1 MKPNH
6 LLPYAS
12 TDFEHHLTDELS
24 HNSDLP
30 VQIALINQIDEVG
43 ADFLSFLAW
52 QYSVDSWNN
61 DWQPS
66 LQRELIKQSFHQ
78 HQIKGT
84 IAAIRQILHK
94 FGYEATF
101 TEWWQANPPLPA
113 GSFTLELSTAGLELS
128 ESVYLELNRLIN
140 DAKPVSRHL
149 TNLRINLTPRADVYL
164 GVGVQIGD
172 CIEILPR

>member
-1 MKPNH
+1 MRPNH
-6 LLPYAS
+6 LLPHAS
-12 TDFEHHLTDELS
+12 TDFEHHLTDELGN
-24 HNSDLP
+24 NSRLP
-30 VQIALINQIDEVG
+30 VPIDTINQIDEVS

-66 LQRELIKQSFHQ
+66 LQRQLIKQSFAQ

-84 IAAIRQILHK
+84 IAAVRQILDK

-101 TEWWQANPPLPA
+101 TEWWQANPSLPA
-113 GSFTLELSTAGLELS
+113 GSFMLELSTAGLELS
-128 ESVYLELNRLIN
+128 EEVYLELNRLIH

-149 TNLRINLTPRADVYL
+149 TNLRINLTPKAHLSV
-164 GVGVQIGD
+164 GVGIQIGD